1 MQSDGKHPLKGDILS
16 IRKNEENNFMD
27 SLKLKDSLYWV
38 GIEDFDMRVFDIIMT
53 TEYGSSF
60 NSYILKGSEHT
71 ALFETEKTKF
81 FEDYL
86 REIEQVTPV
95 SAIDYIIMN
104 HTEPDHAD
112 GIGELLKLNPEI
124 TVVGTAAAINNLKQI
139 MNREDFSFR
148 VVKNLETL
156 SLGDI
161 TLEFHLLPNLHWPD
175 TMWTYAKEIKTLFP
189 CDSFGSHFATKEV
202 LRSLVSDEEGYW
214 KATKYYFD
222 CILGPFRRPF
232 VVNGLKRLETLDVDM
247 ICTGHGPVLDSH
259 IDEIVAKYNE
269 WCTPAEKTVR
279 NVVIPYVSAY
289 GYTGILAQAL
299 AAGLKEAGVEAELY
313 DMVEE
318 KDSEKVLAAI
328 TAADG
333 LMVGSPTIVGEALP
347 PVANLLNG
355 LHAALEKGK
364 PAMAFGSF
372 GWSGEAVPN
381 LTVRLT
387 QLKYNVQEGMRVK
400 FKPSEADIEAAKER
414 GKQFAELVKAR

>member
-1 MQSDGKHPLKGDILS
+1 
-16 IRKNEENNFMD
+16 MD
-27 SLKLKDSLYWV
+27 SLKLKENLYWV

-60 NSYILKGSEHT
+60 NSYILRGSEAT
-71 ALFETEKTKF
+71 VLFETEKTKF

-86 REIEQVTPV
+86 REIEQVTSV
-95 SAIDYIIMN
+95 KDIKYIIMN

-124 TVVGTAAAINNLKQI
+124 EVIGTIAAVNNLKQI
-139 MNREDFSFR
+139 MNREDFKFR

-161 TLEFHLLPNLHWPD
+161 TLEFHVLPNLHWPD

-202 LRSLVSDEEGYW
+202 LRSLVTDEEGYW

-269 WCTPAEKTVR
+269 WCEAPVKEKK
-279 NVVIPYVSAY
+279 NVVIPYVTAY
-289 GYTGILAQAL
+289 GYTGMLAEAL
-299 AAGLKEAGVEAELY
+299 AKGLRENGVDVELY

-318 KDSEKVLAAI
+318 KDANKVIEAI

-333 LMVGSPTIVGEALP
+333 LLVGSPTIVGEALP

-372 GWSGEAVPN
+372 GWSGEAVPA
-381 LTVRLT
+381 LTAKLT
-387 QLKYNVQEGMRVK
+387 ALKYNVQEGMRVK
-400 FKPSEADIEAAKER
+400 FKPSEADLAAAEEC
-414 GKQFAELVKAR
+414 GKNFAELVKAR

>member
-1 MQSDGKHPLKGDILS
+1 
-16 IRKNEENNFMD
+16 MD
-27 SLKLKDSLYWV
+27 SLKLKENLYWV

-60 NSYILKGSEHT
+60 NSYILKGSEKT

-86 REIEQVTPV
+86 KEIEQVVPV
-95 SAIDYIIMN
+95 KDIDVIIMN

-124 TVVGTAAAINNLKQI
+124 TVYGTAAAINNLKQI
-139 MNREDFSFR
+139 MNRDDFKFQI
-148 VVKNLETL
+148 VKNLDTL

-161 TLEFHLLPNLHWPD
+161 TLEFHALPNLHWPD

-202 LRSLVSDEEGYW
+202 LRSLVTDEEGYW

-222 CILGPFRRPF
+222 CILGPFRHPF
-232 VVNGLKRLETLDVDM
+232 VENGLKRLETLDVDM

-259 IDEIVAKYNE
+259 IDEIVAKYKE
-269 WCTPAEKTVR
+269 WCTDPAKDGKT
-279 NVVIPYVSAY
+279 VVIPYVTAY
-289 GYTGILAQAL
+289 GYTGMLAKAL
-299 AAGLKEAGVEAELY
+299 AEGLAECGVRTELY

-318 KDSEKVLAAI
+318 TDAEKVIAAI

-333 LMVGSPTIVGEALP
+333 LLIGSPTIVGEALP

-355 LHAALEKGK
+355 LHAALVKGK
-364 PAMAFGSF
+364 PAAAFGSF

-381 LTVRLT
+381 LTARLT
-387 QLKYNVQEGMRVK
+387 QLKYNVQEGLKVK
-400 FKPSEADIEAAKER
+400 FKPSEADLAAAKEY
-414 GKQFAELVKAR
+414 GKTFAALVNG

>member
-1 MQSDGKHPLKGDILS
+1 
-16 IRKNEENNFMD
+16 MD
-27 SLKLKDSLYWV
+27 SLKLKDNLYWV

-60 NSYILKGSEHT
+60 NSYILKGSEKT

-81 FEDYL
+81 FEEYL
-86 REIEQVTPV
+86 REIEQVV
-95 SAIDYIIMN
+95 SVQDIDYIIMN

-139 MNREDFSFR
+139 MNREDFKSMA
-148 VVKNLETL
+148 VKNLETL

-161 TLEFHLLPNLHWPD
+161 TLEFHALPNLHWPD

-202 LRSLVSDEEGYW
+202 LRSLVTDEEGYW

-222 CILGPFRRPF
+222 CILGPFKTPF
-232 VVNGLKRLETLDVDM
+232 VVNGLNRFDTLDVDM

-259 IDEIVAKYNE
+259 IDEIVAKYRE
-269 WCTPAEKTVR
+269 WCKPQAASKT
-279 NVVIPYVSAY
+279 VVIPYVSAY
-289 GYTGILAQAL
+289 GYTEMLAKAL
-299 AAGLKEAGVEAELY
+299 AEGLQEAGVTVKMY

-318 KDSEKVLAAI
+318 KDADKVIEEMQGASGIL
-328 TAADG
+328 
-333 LMVGSPTIVGEALP
+333 VGSPTIVGEALP

-355 LHAALEKGK
+355 LHTALVRGEPAA
-364 PAMAFGSF
+364 AFGSF

-381 LTVRLT
+381 LTAKLT
-387 QLKYNVQEGMRVK
+387 QLKYNVQEGIRVK
-400 FKPSEADIEAAKER
+400 FRPSEADLAAAKEF
-414 GKQFAELVKAR
+414 GKNFASLLK